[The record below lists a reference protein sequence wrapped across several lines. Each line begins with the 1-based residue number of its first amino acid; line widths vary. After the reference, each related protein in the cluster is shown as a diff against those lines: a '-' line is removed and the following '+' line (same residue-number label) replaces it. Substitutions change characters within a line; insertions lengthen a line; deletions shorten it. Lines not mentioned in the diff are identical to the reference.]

1 MAPWDFPV
9 KGHTMDMRLGI
20 LLLFVVLIIGA
31 GLYWI
36 FRPPKARPVASSRI
50 IRNQPWDAHER
61 NK

>member
-1 MAPWDFPV
+1 
-9 KGHTMDMRLGI
+9 MDMRLGI